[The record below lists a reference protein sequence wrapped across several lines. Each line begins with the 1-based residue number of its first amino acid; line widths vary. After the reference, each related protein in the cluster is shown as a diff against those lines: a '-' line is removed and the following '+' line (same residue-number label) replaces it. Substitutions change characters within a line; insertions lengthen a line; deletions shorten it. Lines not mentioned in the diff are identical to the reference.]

1 MLIICSARLVFPSR
15 SPQGNLINKL
25 ISGKSD
31 PALDLERF
39 CQEKGECAAMS
50 PDWVACP
57 YGAAS
62 FLMKTDATKLSL
74 ALDWLKSSN
83 NERSTKTLLHILH
96 TPTATDPNVNCGESL
111 NLTLKGYQELLRTS
125 LSLHVKLSVC
135 LHFINLSCQVMS
147 AWILV
152 QVRVGGA

>member
-1 MLIICSARLVFPSR
+1 
-15 SPQGNLINKL
+15 
-25 ISGKSD
+25 
-31 PALDLERF
+31 
-39 CQEKGECAAMS
+39 MS

-152 QVRVGGA
+152 QVRVGGACTDKVMLVNFLFCLCSFGFRKQTHEFWS